1 MLDMSANLK
10 LAPSQSDASAIDAL
24 FDLSFEIAKER
35 DKTER
40 EIKALLEA
48 GEDQKALRL
57 MRKHLGVESKLKR
70 IK

>member
-1 MLDMSANLK
+1 M
-10 LAPSQSDASAIDAL
+10 DAL
-24 FDLSFEIAKER
+24 FDTSFAIAKER

-40 EIKALLEA
+40 EIKALLES

-57 MRKHLGVESKLKR
+57 MRKHLGVEPKLKR